1 MEAGGMS
8 LAMAHM
14 QCLNI
19 LKVFGLIQMAGM
31 IARGMVHGTVIQ
43 QDELKDLL
51 SNGDVRI
58 TLSLE

>member
-1 MEAGGMS
+1 
-8 LAMAHM
+8 
-14 QCLNI
+14 
-19 LKVFGLIQMAGM
+19 MAGM

-43 QDELKDLL
+43 QDELKELL